1 MSNLVKEYYE
11 LMVKDNKYLK
21 KYLLNNE
28 ASMMEQMANFMQN
41 SLSWRKIANYEEL
54 DNMINS
60 GNIRDLLK
68 IDEYYDDELSE
79 LLEQYKEI
87 NQLQLDEDYIEVL
100 MKGNSQDLLNKSDI
114 PQRLKDCINIKIK
127 SRKICK
133 ELYQY
138 LI

>member
-1 MSNLVKEYYE
+1 MSNLVKQYYQLIVE
-11 LMVKDNKYLK
+11 DNKYLK
-21 KYLLNNE
+21 KYILNHE
-28 ASMMEQMANFMQN
+28 DSMMEQMAEIMQN
-41 SLSWRKIANYEEL
+41 SLGWRKIANYEEL

-60 GNIRDLLK
+60 GNVRDLLK
-68 IDEYYDDELSE
+68 INDYYDDELSE

-100 MKGNSQDLLNKSDI
+100 MKGDSQDLLNKSDI
-114 PQRLKDCINIKIK
+114 PQRLKDCISIKIK

-138 LI
+138 LR